1 MGYYL
6 PFWQTAQPSGNGVA
20 SVPPAAS
27 PVAAPVGATITM
39 KRAPHTFDAWRLVR
53 ERGVLEGTFDV
64 AAAPRLAERVAEDA
78 APVAWRIE
86 GTTDGAGRPALA
98 VCVDGNVSVE
108 CQRCLGPLVVPVA
121 RRTVTLLA
129 KSEGDADA
137 LDADS
142 DDEVLVADHPLDAN
156 ELVEDEL
163 LLTLPFAPMHD
174 EGRCGT
180 GDG

>member
-1 MGYYL
+1 
-6 PFWQTAQPSGNGVA
+6 
-20 SVPPAAS
+20 
-27 PVAAPVGATITM
+27 M
-39 KRAPHTFDAWRLVR
+39 KRPPHTFDAWRLVR
-53 ERGVLEGTFDV
+53 DRGVLEGTFAV
-64 AAAPRLAERVAEDA
+64 AAGPRLAERVAADA
-78 APVAWRIE
+78 GPVAWRIE

-98 VCVDGNVSVE
+98 ISIDGNVPVE
-108 CQRCLGPLVVPVA
+108 CQRCLGPLVLTVA

-129 KSEGDADA
+129 KSERDADA

-142 DDEVLVADHPLDAN
+142 DDEVLVADQPLDAN